1 MAHTSPYPVLDGA
14 GRPLPVGDGAGSKR
28 LASRLRAGRGA
39 QGTARAGLAL
49 RGEGRPCGAGFV
61 PRALEGTEREH
72 GRLPFRAG
80 GNGGAESAGRPSRR
94 GWPACLPVLGR
105 ATPDGADAGMPG
117 AVCTFAPCR
126 AASGRDD
133 AGPMLRRELV
143 PLRRGDHAGGNG
155 RCGALCRPEGAA
167 LSSPG
172 PAGGARK
179 RLAGLSL
186 PGGIPY
192 SSAFSAL
199 EGTARRQGRR
209 GRGCGAQGGRDQCR
223 GNALGRPQGRISRG
237 SKSRAAWARP
247 GGECRRAAGARKA
260 CSAWPI
266 CPKSFLFHAGGNG
279 AGEGRE
285 PGRGWLEEPCRFARG
300 EAASAAGRRGAE
312 SVFRWPI
319 CPKSFL
325 FHAGGNGAG
334 EGRVAGRGGSK
345 SRAASHGAWRRVP
358 QRGRGRLQSEGCLC
372 GVRARAAC
380 VCGRGA
386 KPEGLAR
393 YPRFRGGGE
402 TVSHRKYAGRR
413 SLCGASPPGMLR
425 RRRAWRGSWGRCIRR
440 PYRRAYCRRRPRR

>member
-14 GRPLPVGDGAGSKR
+14 GRPLPVGDGAGRKR
-28 LASRLRAGRGA
+28 LASRRRAGRGA
-39 QGTARAGLAL
+39 LGTARAGLAL

-80 GNGGAESAGRPSRR
+80 GNGGGGIRRKAKPQGLACVPAGAGPGHARWGGRRKARGSLHACAMPRRFGGGMTPGRCSAGSSCRC
-94 GWPACLPVLGR
+94 AV
-105 ATPDGADAGMPG
+105 AG
-117 AVCTFAPCR
+117 
-126 AASGRDD
+126 
-133 AGPMLRRELV
+133 
-143 PLRRGDHAGGNG
+143 HAGGNG

-172 PAGGARK
+172 PAGGTRK
-179 RLAGLSL
+179 CLAGLSL
-186 PGGIPY
+186 PGGIPC

-209 GRGCGAQGGRDQCR
+209 GRGCGAQGGRDQSR

-237 SKSRAAWARP
+237 SKSRAAGREAGRRVP
-247 GGECRRAAGARKA
+247 QGGGARKA
-260 CSAWPI
+260 CSA
-266 CPKSFLFHAGGNG
+266 
-279 AGEGRE
+279 
-285 PGRGWLEEPCRFARG
+285 
-300 EAASAAGRRGAE
+300 
-312 SVFRWPI
+312 WPI

-345 SRAASHGAWRRVP
+345 SRAAGSKAGRRVP
-358 QRGRGRLQSEGCLC
+358 QRGRGKLQSEGCLC

-380 VCGRGA
+380 ACGRGA

-402 TVSHRKYAGRR
+402 AVSHRKYAGRR